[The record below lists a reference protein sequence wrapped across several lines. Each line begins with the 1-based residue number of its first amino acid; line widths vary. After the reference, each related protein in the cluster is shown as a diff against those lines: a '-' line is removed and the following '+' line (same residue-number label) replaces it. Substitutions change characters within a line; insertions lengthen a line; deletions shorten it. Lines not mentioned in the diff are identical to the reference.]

1 MAKPANVRSILKD
14 KKNFKFD
21 LRSSEQDGGRTTN
34 VYDIVYEGNNGK
46 LTVAFDNN
54 DIYVATLHFS
64 MGKLLSL
71 ANDAN
76 MKKLAKY
83 VLGQND

>member
-14 KKNFKFD
+14 KANFKFD
-21 LRSSEQDGGRTTN
+21 LRSSEKDGERTTN
-34 VYDIVYEGNNGK
+34 VYDVMYEGNNGK
-46 LTVAFDNN
+46 LTVVFDES

-83 VLGQND
+83 VLEQ